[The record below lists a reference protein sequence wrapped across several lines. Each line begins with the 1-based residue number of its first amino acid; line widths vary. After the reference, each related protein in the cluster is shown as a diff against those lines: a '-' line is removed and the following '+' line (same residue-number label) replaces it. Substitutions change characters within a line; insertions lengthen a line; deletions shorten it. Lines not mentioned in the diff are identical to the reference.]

1 MNKVIKI
8 DPPQWRVVLQWLAA
22 VIDTHA
28 KVSWNRTNENGVIP
42 AKSVETVL
50 KDMARAADEAA
61 KLEHEIKEL
70 KKTIN
75 LVKER
80 LNY

>member
-1 MNKVIKI
+1 MNEVQKEILRLRSVI
-8 DPPQWRVVLQWLAA
+8 R
-22 VIDTHA
+22 
-28 KVSWNRTNENGVIP
+28 
-42 AKSVETVL
+42 
-50 KDMARAADEAA
+50 DMARAADEAA

-80 LNY
+80 LITIDNYRITKHQQSHMIKNTIKIINEV